1 MERHCSHFSKLRNHP
16 ILRTTTTKTALEN
29 KIKIT
34 RINQTLRDARVVE
47 GILRM
52 VGLIALKKSRRN

>member
-1 MERHCSHFSKLRNHP
+1 MM
-16 ILRTTTTKTALEN
+16 RTTTTKTALEN

-34 RINQTLRDARVVE
+34 RISQTLRDARVVE

-52 VGLIALKKSRRN
+52 VSYDRFEEKQEKLTKNVQQRKRSRK